1 MFEHETDL
9 FNKMIMEIQAGAQSV
24 PIGLDKKS
32 TSVQLQRTGSSLI
45 PGARRGGMN
54 TMDKTKIKD
63 LEENQERI
71 MANQKRIDV
80 NLRQMKLEEIRQ
92 NLKNV
97 DVGLE
102 QKADRSHM
110 VEYRTTV
117 DHQINVMTSTLKEE
131 SELNKNTRAKFE
143 SLMDG
148 MRDQLRRV
156 VETNNSNTSEV
167 QEMKSQLS
175 RFRAREASKNNFRKA
190 MDQQ

>member
-1 MFEHETDL
+1 
-9 FNKMIMEIQAGAQSV
+9 
-24 PIGLDKKS
+24 
-32 TSVQLQRTGSSLI
+32 
-45 PGARRGGMN
+45 MN

-71 MANQKRIDV
+71 MANQKRIDN

>member
-24 PIGLDKKS
+24 PTGLDKKS

-71 MANQKRIDV
+71 MANQKRIDN

>member
-1 MFEHETDL
+1 
-9 FNKMIMEIQAGAQSV
+9 
-24 PIGLDKKS
+24 
-32 TSVQLQRTGSSLI
+32 
-45 PGARRGGMN
+45 MN

-71 MANQKRIDV
+71 MANQKRIDN

-167 QEMKSQLS
+167 QEMKSQIS